1 MVIYTTKIEYS
12 NTLNNYLEWLLDIKI
27 AFGLVLRRV
36 RKEGKKKMSQERLA
50 LEADIDRAHVSKL
63 EQGAFQPTLATI
75 FELAKVLECTPAEL
89 VDLVD
94 KELRSNQDI

>member
-1 MVIYTTKIEYS
+1 
-12 NTLNNYLEWLLDIKI
+12 LDIKI

-63 EQGAFQPTLATI
+63 
-75 FELAKVLECTPAEL
+75 
-89 VDLVD
+89 
-94 KELRSNQDI
+94 

>member
-12 NTLNNYLEWLLDIKI
+12 NTLNNYLEWRLDIKI
-27 AFGLVLRRV
+27 AFGRVLRRV
-36 RKEGKKKMSQERLA
+36 RKEGKNKMSQERLA

-63 EQGAFQPTLATI
+63 EQGVFQPTLATI

>member
-12 NTLNNYLEWLLDIKI
+12 NTLNNYLEWRLDIKI
-27 AFGLVLRRV
+27 AFGRVLRRV